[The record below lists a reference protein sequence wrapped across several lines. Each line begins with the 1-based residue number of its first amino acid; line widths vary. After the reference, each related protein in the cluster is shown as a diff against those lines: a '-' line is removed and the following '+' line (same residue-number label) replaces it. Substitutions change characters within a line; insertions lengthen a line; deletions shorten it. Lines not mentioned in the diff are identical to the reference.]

1 MLQSWG
7 GILNCYLKQIQIIA
21 YLCILF
27 FIVTD
32 YQIRFTSLKIFAF
45 FFAILILN
53 ISTNPNSILKLENK
67 VLNFLG
73 KISYSIY
80 MWHGVAIIIALQMVR
95 YFKPEMDTLYS
106 NLIYYILT
114 FTFTFIFSSMSY
126 VYFESPILKFKSRFT
141 KVLSTN

>member
-1 MLQSWG
+1 LG
-7 GILNCYLKQIQIIA
+7 GIVNCYLKQIQIIA

-32 YQIRFTSLKIFAF
+32 YQIKFISLEIFAF

-73 KISYSIY
+73 KFHTQYTCGVVWQLLLLY
-80 MWHGVAIIIALQMVR
+80 KWHV
-95 YFKPEMDTLYS
+95 
-106 NLIYYILT
+106 ILNPGW
-114 FTFTFIFSSMSY
+114 IH
-126 VYFESPILKFKSRFT
+126 
-141 KVLSTN
+141 STQI